1 MKTTI
6 TLTLLPCANNII
18 ACLQF
23 SWVFVIKSELSVN
36 ITVYIVWSY
45 RNWPWMILKVITG
58 ASLIAVQWQEKIC
71 YLEWTGYWMTLLQE
85 SSLPTEQEGKT
96 KPEMDLKEVSIKI
109 FQPFLIRWTYKSTL
123 TTAFTDW
130 IHIVWI
136 YYKACLQS
144 IQYSNLSSGRA
155 QV

>member
-6 TLTLLPCANNII
+6 TLALLPCANNII

-109 FQPFLIRWTYKSTL
+109 FQPFSLSSLHWPQHSQIEFILYGFITK
-123 TTAFTDW
+123 
-130 IHIVWI
+130 HV
-136 YYKACLQS
+136 YKAFN
-144 IQYSNLSSGRA
+144 IQI
-155 QV
+155 